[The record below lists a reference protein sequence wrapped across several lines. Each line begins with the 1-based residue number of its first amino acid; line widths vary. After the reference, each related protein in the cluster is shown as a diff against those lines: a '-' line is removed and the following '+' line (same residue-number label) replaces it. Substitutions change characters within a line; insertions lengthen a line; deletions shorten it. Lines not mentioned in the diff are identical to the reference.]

1 MPEKVSFFHGKEENV
16 AQAITNGRINGSD
29 FVVTS
34 DTDNLI
40 YVNKEQV
47 GGEEK
52 LVQHVLGSAKTKQ
65 PLTVNLGDGGAL
77 GGFST
82 NDEISAGTSLDD
94 IIKKLLVKRIPA
106 TYTRPT
112 VSIACPKAG
121 SYEVGTNVEV
131 GVTGTFK
138 QNDGGAVTKMQVIKN
153 GATPAALESATSPI
167 TYAETLSVPD
177 GNTTYKVIAE
187 YGQGVI
193 KKDNL
198 GDDSPA
204 GRIEAGSVTSSTST
218 ITGFRKA
225 FYGAGLGDPAITTSD
240 NIRTLGYSA
249 NAVTVEN
256 ISDFR
261 TDSANAVKK
270 GTTFSISVPEGQQFA
285 VFAYPKSI
293 GEVAQVMYVETN
305 DTGASSKFTRSEV
318 NVCGA
323 TAEQDAIAYYVYS
336 YKMAVPASANM
347 TFKVTL

>member
-1 MPEKVSFFHGKEENV
+1 MPEKVSFFHGKEANIV
-16 AQAITNGRINGSD
+16 RAIAEGKINGSD
-29 FVVTS
+29 FIVTS
-34 DTDNLI
+34 DTDNII

-47 GGEEK
+47 GEEEK
-52 LVQHVLGSAKTKQ
+52 LVQHILGGAKTKQ

-106 TYTRPT
+106 TYTRST
-112 VSIACPKAG
+112 VSITCPKAG

-187 YGQGVI
+187 YAQGAI

-225 FYGAGLGDPAITTSD
+225 FYGAGLGDPAIATSD
-240 NIRTLGYSA
+240 DIRALGY
-249 NAVTVEN
+249 
-256 ISDFR
+256 
-261 TDSANAVKK
+261 SANAVKK

-293 GEVAQVMYVETN
+293 GEVAQVMYVETS

>member
-1 MPEKVSFFHGKEENV
+1 MPEKVSFFHGKEENI
-16 AQAITNGRINGSD
+16 AQAITDGKINGSD

-47 GGEEK
+47 GEEEK
-52 LVQHVLGSAKTKQ
+52 LVQHILGNNAKTKQ
-65 PLTVNLGDGGAL
+65 ALTVNLGDGGAL

-82 NDEISAGTSLDD
+82 NDEISVGTSLDD

-106 TYTRPT
+106 TYTKPT

-121 SYEVGTNVEV
+121 SYEVGTSVAV
-131 GVTGTFK
+131 GVTGTFTQK
-138 QNDGGAVTKMQVIKN
+138 DGGAVTKMQVIKN
-153 GATPAALESATSPI
+153 GTTSAALETTTSPI
-167 TYAETLSVPD
+167 EYTETLSVPD
-177 GNTTYKVIAE
+177 GNTTYKVTAE
-187 YGQGVI
+187 YAQGAI
-193 KKDNL
+193 KQDNL
-198 GDDSPA
+198 GEDSPT
-204 GRIEAGSVTSSTST
+204 GRIEAGSVTSSNVT

-225 FYGAGLGDPAITTSD
+225 FYGAGLGDPAIATSD
-240 NIRTLGYSA
+240 NIRALGH
-249 NAVTVEN
+249 
-256 ISDFR
+256 
-261 TDSANAVKK
+261 SANAVKK
-270 GTTFSISVPEGQQFA
+270 GSTFSISVPEGQQFA

-323 TAEQDAIAYYVYS
+323 TAKQNAIAYYVYS